1 LPAFLLE
8 KTVNDSSP
16 QSVTKEC
23 ISEGCTHTFKSDPT
37 YPRSFC
43 DDCRARKLAEGQQQK
58 AQASKVQHAETK
70 AILKEKKLT
79 RKEQERLQYNRN
91 ESCTKSEAKEIL
103 ANGRNI
109 SQSYL
114 IDCCYEMGL
123 IAARKNKI
131 ENTNAFYWTYGVLST
146 LESLSTRRST
156 ILIPK
161 VEDAKAPNEVFRNQ
175 SVVALWDFGT
185 SWRTQPGGHKIGFEE
200 FKELRALKGDPLNF
214 GNKLLSRDFHVDPHG
229 VWFDFLP
236 RPNIDALPEDYTQ
249 EDMKRVLASLSE
261 IHEFLVLASRNSY
274 KSAALTTLMLCFLVT
289 YYDIRILVGS
299 ATTSLAKDFVKG
311 IRKLFLVVNQEMS
324 LFQQIFPEMCWFG
337 DEGSVL
343 SYECPAARLNLFQP
357 QLSCSSLDS
366 TVAGK
371 RCDIF
376 WADDLADNTNSDT
389 PELRETTQRKM
400 ELMKELI
407 EPSGFSIMAGTPY
420 APGDMYDTALQ
431 RNDANTEKNL
441 LFRVDPI
448 FTILDPVQAREVQ
461 EHPEKIYDVKEDQ
474 VRLLFP
480 SRMPWGYCKRL
491 LQTKTLKTFLQQQ
504 MCMFTG
510 DDAGQIKLN
519 FELEKLQAAVIQ
531 PDQVPIS
538 DVDSELLLCIDRA
551 YSTKRFADRS
561 SLSLTKSYK
570 NAQGHWSLCLLWNAA
585 DRWTTSEL
593 AAQIVECYLLNHP
606 TTVIIEKDPSWRDL
620 ADAIIV
626 QQEKYGINIPIFW
639 KPITQTRNAKVL
651 KFKSLEGLLGTGR
664 LTFVSGPWISALFD
678 EFLWQDGNRVS
689 TTSQKDDRIDSIS
702 TAALALPSPDVKA
715 IPESQAMVDARERA
729 DEAAARL
736 RRHEIIFGIDSKY
749 AVMPTEAKPDGQQD
763 PMDNPIYKAL
773 APLSAGRPQPPK
785 IWTFS
790 DVHIKKQQ

>member
-1 LPAFLLE
+1 MSE
-8 KTVNDSSP
+8 QRTV
-16 QSVTKEC
+16 VKEC
-23 ISEGCTHTFKSDPT
+23 SSEGCIATFFVEEGST
-37 YPRSFC
+37 RVFC
-43 DDCRARKLAEGQQQK
+43 DACRARRVEESYRRGSEAQK
-58 AQASKVQHAETK
+58 IRHAETRE
-70 AILKEKKLT
+70 ILKDKKLS
-79 RKEQERLQYNRN
+79 RKELESLTFRKQD
-91 ESCTKSEAKEIL
+91 SCTKAEAKEIL
-103 ANGRNI
+103 ANRRNI

-114 IDCCYEMGL
+114 IDACYEMGV

-131 ENTNAFYWTYGVLST
+131 ENTNPFYWTFGVLSA
-146 LESLSTRRST
+146 LESLRTKQST
-156 ILIPK
+156 ILLPE

-175 SVVALWDFGT
+175 GVLALWDFGT
-185 SWRTQPGGHKIGFEE
+185 SWRTQPDGHRISLEE
-200 FKELRALKGDPLNF
+200 YKELRALKGDPLNF
-214 GNKLLSRDFHVDPHG
+214 GNRLLDRDFHAEPHG
-229 VWFDFLP
+229 LWFDFLP
-236 RPNIDALPEDYTQ
+236 RPYMNALPENYSQ

-261 IHEFLVLASRNSY
+261 IHDYLILASRNSY

-311 IRKLFLVVNQEMS
+311 IRRLFLVLNQEMS
-324 LFQQIFPEMCWFG
+324 LFQQIYPEMCLFS
-337 DEGSVL
+337 DEGSAL

-389 PELRETTQRKM
+389 LELRETTQRKM

-491 LQTKTLKTFLQQQ
+491 MQTKTLKTFLQQQ

-519 FELEKLQAAVIQ
+519 FQREKLQAAVIQ
-531 PDQVPIS
+531 QDQVPVS
-538 DVDSELLLCIDRA
+538 DTDSEMILSIDRA
-551 YSTKRFADRS
+551 YSTKRYADKS

-570 NAQGHWSLCLLWNAA
+570 NPQGHWSLCLLWNAA

-593 AAQIVECYLLNHP
+593 AHQIVECYILNHP
-606 TTVIIEKDPSWRDL
+606 TTVVIEKDPSWADL
-620 ADAIIV
+620 RDAIV
-626 QQEKYGINIPIFW
+626 VEQERYGINVSIFW
-639 KPITQTRNAKVL
+639 KPIIQTRNAKVL

-664 LTFVSGPWISALFD
+664 LKFVAGPWIEALFD
-678 EFLWQDGNRVS
+678 EFLWQDGQRVS
-689 TTSQKDDRIDSIS
+689 STSQKDDRLDSLS
-702 TAALALPSPDVKA
+702 TAALLLPSPEVKV
-715 IPESQAMVDARERA
+715 IPESQAMVEARERA
-729 DEAAARL
+729 DEAAARQ
-736 RRHEIIFGIDSKY
+736 RRHDIIFGMDSKY
-749 AVMPTEAKPDGQQD
+749 LPTVTEAPKDGQQD
-763 PMDNPIYKAL
+763 PSQNPIYASLRRGGMVTDPNK
-773 APLSAGRPQPPK
+773 K
-785 IWTFS
+785 VYTFS
-790 DVHIKKQQ
+790 DLIRKTHT